1 MLDKIKGYLPTLGK
15 GLLLQ
20 VAPNVARGLIREYFK
35 QWNVTVEKVVDD
47 VKNNRSILDNMTV
60 AQQNQLKGLGS
71 INLDFFDAQFVIDSL
86 KDDFPAVASLFASW
100 TDANQWLV
108 RQVNALKQ
116 TATSQ

>member
-47 VKNNRSILDNMTV
+47 VRNNRSILDNMTTE
-60 AQQNQLKGLGS
+60 QRNQLKGLGS

-86 KDDFPAVASLFASW
+86 KEDSPAVASLFASW

-116 TATSQ
+116 TATS